1 MKVDEVVFT
10 KPGLSA
16 RLFAVELGIVDFTRE
31 LRDEELA
38 VLLCAG
44 HFDAHGIS
52 IADTSAVLR
61 WIGPHLAALRLGDAV
76 GPPVLITFLDYH
88 AVVCSFIKEQFY
100 ELGRGPSSLRELTS
114 RPPPSVSTAF
124 SLRGV
129 LHRQREAESRLK
141 TTARISRANLDRA
154 EAPPVAQPVRR

>member
-1 MKVDEVVFT
+1 MKVDEVTFT
-10 KPGLSA
+10 KPGLGA

-44 HFDAHGIS
+44 HFDAHGVG
-52 IADTSAVLR
+52 IADTSGVLR
-61 WIGPHLAALRLGDAV
+61 WIGPHLAALNISAA
-76 GPPVLITFLDYH
+76 GPPALITFLDYH

-100 ELGRGPSSLRELTS
+100 ELGRGAGNIRELAT

-124 SLRGV
+124 SLHGV
-129 LHRQREAESRLK
+129 IHRQRETEARLK
-141 TTARISRANLDRA
+141 TTARISRSNPGQA
-154 EAPPVAQPVRR
+154 EVH